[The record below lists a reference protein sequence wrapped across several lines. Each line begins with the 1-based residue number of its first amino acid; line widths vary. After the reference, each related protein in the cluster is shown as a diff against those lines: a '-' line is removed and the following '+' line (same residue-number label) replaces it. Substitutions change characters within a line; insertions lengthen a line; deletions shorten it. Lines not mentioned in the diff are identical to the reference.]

1 MMVVF
6 LGGMLV
12 GSVLTIIVLGLC
24 AIADE
29 DEEREKRDGER

>member
-1 MMVVF
+1 MVAF

-29 DEEREKRDGER
+29 DEEDDKRGGNQ